1 MPREITCTDHDL
13 TRIRQLLQ
21 TARPVLSGKRFRQLQ
36 MIEQLCL
43 RRKGT
48 EIAASMTPKV
58 SAQAV
63 NRLKQELLNPGELA
77 SRLIEI
83 ETFIQT
89 HPVQRNPSRRGQR
102 GRPGYAAWDNLEES
116 VHVDDEPVLEIASVF
131 LTPSVQHLVLAVR
144 MSAPI
149 HDLIRTPLADGMSP
163 AYWSHVS
170 GFDWMA
176 AKIIGGLAEGVS
188 RMEGDEPGIDPLSIR
203 PLRARFPKDFTL
215 YILQQSLAPVPVIP
229 DRLQTDES
237 DRSVL
242 LLEPGVSPFLRL
254 EQIIHSVRA
263 RYSCVGLLPCL
274 RELFEESLRWESENY
289 RGAFVWHTDRNRV
302 EEWLRRRR
310 VSTTYLAAGG
320 YLFDL
325 RPALWQI
332 LPYRNH
338 VNLGAI
344 RVRTKVRT
352 VSEGTGVDTHKLV
365 VQPLPETAV
374 MLGDLAV
381 NHSEEMVQKYREDL
395 RKSNPHARL
404 IYAADARHRNL
415 RFPSALTE
423 ALPGDQTSQREID
436 GRAVVLVPRHY
447 LLPVPEVNL
456 EILASLTEPGSA
468 GIRYMDVLHNNEER
482 RVLVGTVPSLIA
494 GIEESFLA
502 NRYGDAHREMLLY
515 QERFRT
521 AQSRYRRQVD
531 HRRVASLFQLDP
543 FSGPYYHFS
552 VPDLSHLWPEGP
564 ELPPSDQPLHS
575 RLAHRVNTLGRKHQ
589 RGDPAAE
596 NLRWPPGSGEYS
608 SHRTMLAVLTEF
620 DADFLLLGIS
630 AAIRADMDEQGMRWA
645 DKLRQII
652 IDHFYPAG
660 SGGKLNLAPVR
671 ATVPLW
677 TGAKDEDLTD
687 GFNDALAAFHGS
699 RQRSFLRGAVENAQR
714 LALAGYKPA
723 AVVVETDEALLRSWR
738 SYLGQ
743 RLKGKLSD
751 LAAHAHEPGW
761 PETESGQR
769 SVRHRR
775 KTSQADDEPDFPFW
789 DEELDD
795 PAAAD
800 LM

>member
-13 TRIRQLLQ
+13 ARIRQLLQ
-21 TARPVLSGKRFRQLQ
+21 TARPVLSGKRFRQLE

-63 NRLKQELLNPGELA
+63 NRLKQELLKPGALA
-77 SRLIEI
+77 SKLIEI

-102 GRPGYAAWDNLEES
+102 GRPGYTAWDSLEES
-116 VHVDDEPVLEIASVF
+116 VEVGAEPVLEIASVF

-144 MSAPI
+144 MPAPI

-163 AYWSHVS
+163 VYWSHVS

-176 AKIIGGLAEGVS
+176 ANVIGGLAEGVS
-188 RMEGDEPGIDPLSIR
+188 RMEGDDPGIDPLSIR
-203 PLRARFPKDFTL
+203 PLRVRFPNDFTL
-215 YILQQSLAPVPVIP
+215 YVLQQSLAPVPVIP

-237 DRSVL
+237 DRSML
-242 LLEPGVSPFLRL
+242 PLESGVSLFLRL
-254 EQIIHSVRA
+254 EQILHAVREK
-263 RYSCVGLLPCL
+263 YSCVGLLPCV
-274 RELFEESLRWESENY
+274 RELLDEWLRWKSENY
-289 RGAFVWHTDRNRV
+289 RGAFIWDTDRDRV

-310 VSTTYLAAGG
+310 VSSTYLAAGG

-325 RPALWQI
+325 RPALWQV
-332 LPYRNH
+332 LPYRNR
-338 VNLGAI
+338 VSLGVI

-352 VSEGTGVDTHKLV
+352 VSEGLGADPYKLV

-374 MLGDLAV
+374 VLGDVAV
-381 NHSEEMVQKYREDL
+381 DQSEEVAKQYRGDL

-404 IYAADARHRNL
+404 IYAADARDRNL
-415 RFPSALTE
+415 RFPPALTD
-423 ALPGDQTSQREID
+423 ALPDDQTSHREIE

-447 LLPVPEVNL
+447 LLPVPAVDL
-456 EILASLTEPGSA
+456 ESLASLTEPDSA
-468 GIRYMDVLHNNEER
+468 EIRYMNVLQNNEER
-482 RVLVGTVPSLIA
+482 RVLVGTVPSLMA

-502 NRYGDAHREMLLY
+502 NRYGDAHRETLLY

-531 HRRVASLFQLDP
+531 HRRVATLFQLDP
-543 FSGPYYHFS
+543 FSGPYYNFS

-575 RLAHRVNTLGRKHQ
+575 RLAHRVNSLGGKHR
-589 RGDPAAE
+589 RGDPESE
-596 NLRWPPGSGEYS
+596 NLRWPSSRGEYS
-608 SHRTMLAVLTEF
+608 PHRTMLAVLTEF

-630 AAIRADMDEQGMRWA
+630 AAIRADMDDQAIRWA
-645 DKLRQII
+645 DKLREIVI
-652 IDHFYPAG
+652 GHFFPAG
-660 SGGKLNLAPVR
+660 SGGKLNFALVR
-671 ATVPLW
+671 ATIPSW

-687 GFNDALAAFHGS
+687 GFNDALAAFYES

-714 LALAGYKPA
+714 LALAGYKPV
-723 AVVVETDEALLRSWR
+723 AVVVETDEAILRSWR

-743 RLKGKLSD
+743 RLRGKLTD
-751 LAAHAHEPGW
+751 LAAHSHDPPAG
-761 PETESGQR
+761 
-769 SVRHRR
+769 R
-775 KTSQADDEPDFPFW
+775 KRTGAVFGASSAEN
-789 DEELDD
+789 L
-795 PAAAD
+795 ANR
-800 LM
+800 L

>member
-1 MPREITCTDHDL
+1 MPRDITCTDHDL
-13 TRIRQLLQ
+13 ARIWQLLQ
-21 TARPVLSGKRFRQLQ
+21 TARPVLSRKRFRQLQ

-43 RRKGT
+43 HRKGT
-48 EIAASMTPKV
+48 EIAVSITPKV
-58 SAQAV
+58 SPQAV
-63 NRLKQELLNPGELA
+63 NRLKQELLKPGVLA
-77 SRLIEI
+77 SKLSEI
-83 ETFIQT
+83 ETLIQT
-89 HPVQRNPSRRGQR
+89 RLIQRNPPRRGQR
-102 GRPGYAAWDNLEES
+102 GRPGYTAWDNLEEG
-116 VHVDDEPVLEIASVF
+116 VQVDDEPVLEIASVF

-144 MSAPI
+144 MPAPI
-149 HDLIRTPLADGMSP
+149 HDLIRTPLADGMSL

-176 AKIIGGLAEGVS
+176 AKVIGGLAEGVS

-215 YILQQSLAPVPVIP
+215 YVLQQSLAPVPVIP

-237 DRSVL
+237 DRSTL
-242 LLEPGVSPFLRL
+242 PLESGVSLFLRL
-254 EQIIHSVRA
+254 EQIIHAVREK
-263 RYSCVGLLPCL
+263 YSCVGLLPCV
-274 RELFEESLRWESENY
+274 RELFDEWLRWESESY
-289 RGAFVWHTDRNRV
+289 RGAFVWHTDRGRV
-302 EEWLRRRR
+302 EEWLRRHR
-310 VSTTYLAAGG
+310 VSSTYLAAGG

-352 VSEGTGVDTHKLV
+352 VSGGMGADPYKLV

-374 MLGDLAV
+374 VLQDLAV
-381 NHSEEMVQKYREDL
+381 NHSEDVAKKYREDL

-404 IYAADARHRNL
+404 IYAADTRKRNL
-415 RFPSALTE
+415 RFPPALTD
-423 ALPGDQTSQREID
+423 ALPGDQTSHREIE

-447 LLPVPEVNL
+447 LLPAPAVNL
-456 EILASLTEPGSA
+456 ESLASLTEPDSA
-468 GIRYMDVLHNNEER
+468 EIRYMDVLQDNEER
-482 RVLVGTVPSLIA
+482 RILVGTVPSLIA
-494 GIEESFLA
+494 GIEKSFLA

-521 AQSRYRRQVD
+521 AQSRYRGQVD
-531 HRRVASLFQLDP
+531 HLRVASLFQLDP

-564 ELPPSDQPLHS
+564 GLPPSDRPIYS
-575 RLAHRVNTLGRKHQ
+575 RLAHRVNSLGKKHQ
-589 RGDPAAE
+589 RGDPESE
-596 NLRWPPGSGEYS
+596 NLRWPSGRGEYHP
-608 SHRTMLAVLTEF
+608 HRTMLAVLTEF

-630 AAIRADMDEQGMRWA
+630 TAIRADMDEQAIRWA

-652 IDHFYPAG
+652 IGHFFPAG
-660 SGGKLNLAPVR
+660 SGGKLNLALVR
-671 ATVPLW
+671 ATVPSW

-687 GFNDALAAFHGS
+687 GFNDALVAFYES

-714 LALAGYKPA
+714 LALAGYKPVG
-723 AVVVETDEALLRSWR
+723 VVVETDEAILRSWR

-743 RLKGKLSD
+743 RLRGKLSD
-751 LAAHAHEPGW
+751 LAAHSHEPKRA
-761 PETESGQR
+761 ETEPGQR

-775 KTSQADDEPDFPFW
+775 KTSQANDEADFPFW
-789 DEELDD
+789 DEEPDD
-795 PAAAD
+795 LAETD